1 MWVKDSLNE
10 IVVDCRVKP
19 DNDRGGMRLSGQARQ

>member
-10 IVVDCRVKP
+10 IVGDCRVKP
-19 DNDRGGMRLSGQARQ
+19 DNDRGEMRLLC